1 MRQKLIDRIKKMSFE
16 LGLDLQD
23 QSDNEWETYSSN
35 ELMDTFRDLVVLQY
49 QDYYENNVENVED
62 RL

>member
-23 QSDNEWETYSSN
+23 QSPEEWETYSSN
-35 ELMDTFRDLVVLQY
+35 ELMDTYRDLVVLQY
-49 QDYYENNVENVED
+49 QDSCENDVENDEN